1 MDEFFGLSMTT
12 IMIVLLA
19 VLAVCLSTVAYVVLR
34 NRILFLMGLRNMPRR
49 MAQTLL
55 IVIGLMLST
64 LIISAAL
71 STGDTVDYSISKLA
85 YETLGHVDET
95 IQPGNLQKDASSLGD
110 SGLDV
115 EADQY
120 RDFQQAI
127 KTANDPNIDGSMG
140 VLFEPAPVLNPTSRL
155 SEPYVELTGLD
166 TSALDGF
173 PDVISAKD
181 GHVLDIASLG
191 PNEAYMNEKA
201 ADKLG
206 TRPGDTVQF
215 WVNNEQHEFKILDIV
230 KDRVLTGVANDQHK
244 EGIVTRLD
252 TLQKLFGH
260 ERVSFIA
267 ISNRGGVR
275 DSVALTDSVEN
286 DLRGVIQNNNLRLG
300 LGDSKDDG
308 IRTAEQIG
316 NFMATFFMILGLFSI
331 GAGVLLIIMIFVM
344 LAAERKSEM
353 GMARAVG
360 MKRGHLVQMFLS
372 EGTAYNILS
381 AMVGAGL
388 GILVSF
394 GMAYIMSSIFAS
406 SDFGVT
412 IEPHFTPRSLLI
424 AYSLGVI
431 LTFVTVTFASFRISN
446 LNIVAAIR
454 GTAEDKRSQQR
465 PKTNWGVVGLGL
477 AVSLVPFLGLLLI
490 ILKRGGIPR
499 SWPWVLLSIFGYGY
513 LGSWLFFNRGFGA
526 TWGWLLH
533 AVLPFLLIPPLTPI
547 GLWIILRGGLG
558 LPSAW
563 ILSGFGLLFGTM
575 FFLLGLSSDKAFPFA
590 LGFSLMGAGFAR
602 LLTVFKLPDRP
613 VYTAVGIFLI
623 ALWGL
628 TAGGRLEFLFGTLS
642 GDIEMFFLSGV
653 AMVTAATY
661 VLIYNS
667 DIILALVTRIGGA
680 FGTILPAVK
689 TAVAYPL
696 ENRFRTGM
704 TLAMISLVVF
714 SLTMMSTMNFNF
726 DRLFLSDESRGGW
739 DVRVEENA
747 NNHIADL
754 DGALRSGG
762 SSTPD
767 QFRTE
772 GRVSLG
778 GAASST
784 EVRQDLNGKFEDYP
798 VVGADKGFLENSSIP
813 LDHRARGYETDHAVW
828 QELLAGKDVAV
839 IDSFAVRRGGF
850 NDSSYDFKV
859 SGINENDKTF
869 DPITLQI
876 HAPLSRKSKQVQ
888 VIGVTSLGASTTFAG
903 LYIPDSSFRE
913 VFGEP
918 ALSNHF
924 IGLKDPSK
932 SKDVA
937 KDIESTLLTA
947 GVQSDSIKAKVD
959 EDQAL
964 SRNFFYLMQGFM
976 SLGLLVG
983 IAAVGVIAFRMV
995 VERRQQIGMLRAIGY
1010 KRSTVALSFLFESS
1024 FVTLL
1029 AIVSGMLL
1037 AIWLSYFLLSAPDFP
1052 TNKNGYAV
1060 PWLQLVFFGVFT
1072 YLASLLMTFI
1082 PARQAA
1088 SIPTAEA
1095 LRYE

>member
-12 IMIVLLA
+12 IMIVLLT
-19 VLAVCLSTVAYVVLR
+19 VLAVCLSAVAYVALR

-49 MAQTLL
+49 MAQTVL

-166 TSALDGF
+166 TSALEGF
-173 PDVISAKD
+173 PDIISAND
-181 GHVLDIASLG
+181 GRVLDVASLG

-206 TRPGDTVQF
+206 TKPGDTVQF

-230 KDRVLTGVANDQHK
+230 KDRVLTGVANDKHK

-252 TLQKLFGH
+252 TLHALFGH
-260 ERVSFIA
+260 DRVSFIA
-267 ISNRGGVR
+267 VSNRGGVR
-275 DSVALTDSVEN
+275 DSLPLTDAVEN
-286 DLRGVIQNNNLRLG
+286 DLRGIIQNSNLRLG

-308 IRTAEQIG
+308 IRAAEEVG

-412 IEPHFTPRSLLI
+412 IEPHFTLRSLAI
-424 AYSLGVI
+424 AYSLGVV
-431 LTFVTVTFASFRISN
+431 LTFLTVTFASFRISN

-454 GTAEDKRSQQR
+454 GTAEDKRPDR
-465 PKTNWGVVGLGL
+465 RRRIRWWWVVIAIPAMIFPPLGL
-477 AVSLVPFLGLLLI
+477 
-490 ILKRGGIPR
+490 
-499 SWPWVLLSIFGYGY
+499 W
-513 LGSWLFFNRGFGA
+513 
-526 TWGWLLH
+526 
-533 AVLPFLLIPPLTPI
+533 FLL
-547 GLWIILRGGLG
+547 RNGLG
-558 LPSAW
+558 LPSPW
-563 ILSGFGLLFGTM
+563 ILSGFGLFFGGLL
-575 FFLLGLSSDKAFPFA
+575 FLLGLSSDRAFPFA
-590 LGFSLMGAGFAR
+590 LGFSLIGAGFAR
-602 LLTVFKLPDRP
+602 LLTLLKLPDRP

-623 ALWGL
+623 VLWGL

-653 AMVTAATY
+653 AMVTAATF

-667 DIILALVTRIGGA
+667 DIILAFLTRIGGA

-739 DVRVEENA
+739 DVKIEENA

-762 SSTPD
+762 SSAPE

-778 GAASST
+778 GGASST
-784 EVRQDLNGKFEDYP
+784 EVRQEVNSKFEDYP

-813 LDHRARGYETDHAVW
+813 LDHRARGYETDQAVW
-828 QELLAGKDVAV
+828 QDLLAGKDVAV

-850 NDSSYDFKV
+850 GDSPYDFKV
-859 SGINENDKTF
+859 SGIDENNKTF
-869 DPITLQI
+869 DPITLEVRD
-876 HAPLSRKSKQVQ
+876 PLSLKRKQVQ
-888 VIGVTSLGASTTFAG
+888 VIGVTSLGASATFAG
-903 LYIPDSSFRE
+903 LYVPDSAFLE

-918 ALSNHF
+918 QLSNHF
-924 IGLKDPSK
+924 VGLKDPSK

-937 KDIESTLLTA
+937 KDIESTLLTT
-947 GVQSDSIKAKVD
+947 GVQAESIKAKVD

-1010 KRSTVALSFLFESS
+1010 KRSTVALSFLLESS

-1029 AIVSGMLL
+1029 AIVSGMVL

-1060 PWLQLVFFGVFT
+1060 PWLQILFFGVFT
-1072 YLASLLMTFI
+1072 YVASLLMTFI

>member
-1 MDEFFGLSMTT
+1 MNEFFGLSMTT
-12 IMIVLLA
+12 IMVVLLA
-19 VLAVCLSTVAYVVLR
+19 VLAVCLAAVAYVVLR
-34 NRILFLMGLRNMPRR
+34 NRILFFMGLRNMPRR
-49 MAQTLL
+49 MAQTVL

-95 IQPGNLQKDASSLGD
+95 IQPGSLQKDASSLGD

-140 VLFEPAPVLNPTSRL
+140 VLFEPAPVLNPASRL
-155 SEPYVELTGLD
+155 SEPHVELTGLD

-173 PDVISAKD
+173 PDVISAED
-181 GHVLDIASLG
+181 GRVLDVASLG
-191 PNEAYMNEKA
+191 PNEAYMNERA

-206 TRPGDTVQF
+206 TKPGDTVQF

-230 KDRVLTGVANDQHK
+230 KDRVLTGVANDEHK

-267 ISNRGGVR
+267 ISNLGGVR

-286 DLRGVIQNNNLRLG
+286 DLRGIIQNNNLRLG

-308 IRTAEQIG
+308 IRTAEQVG

-406 SDFGVT
+406 SEFGVT
-412 IEPHFTPRSLLI
+412 IEPHITARSLLI
-424 AYSLGVI
+424 AYSLGVV

-454 GTAEDKRSQQR
+454 GTAEDKRPDHR
-465 PKTNWGVVGLGL
+465 RRIRWWWVVTALPAMIFPPLGL
-477 AVSLVPFLGLLLI
+477 
-490 ILKRGGIPR
+490 
-499 SWPWVLLSIFGYGY
+499 W
-513 LGSWLFFNRGFGA
+513 
-526 TWGWLLH
+526 
-533 AVLPFLLIPPLTPI
+533 FLLRN
-547 GLWIILRGGLG
+547 GFG

-563 ILSGFGLLFGTM
+563 ILSGFGLLFGTL

-590 LGFSLMGAGFAR
+590 LGFSLIGAGLAR
-602 LLTVFKLPDRP
+602 LLTLLKFPDRP
-613 VYTAVGIFLI
+613 VYTAVGVFLI
-623 ALWGL
+623 ILWGL

-739 DVRVEENA
+739 DVKIEENA

-754 DGALRSGG
+754 DGALRSAG
-762 SSTPD
+762 SSAPD

-772 GRVSLG
+772 GRVGLG
-778 GAASST
+778 GGASST
-784 EVRQDLNGKFEDYP
+784 EVRQDINGKFEDYP
-798 VVGADKGFLENSSIP
+798 VVGADKSFLQNSSIP
-813 LDHRARGYETDHAVW
+813 LDHRARGYETDQAVW
-828 QELLAGKDVAV
+828 QDLLAGKDVAV
-839 IDSFAVRRGGF
+839 IDSFAVRQGGF
-850 NDSSYDFKV
+850 GDSPYDFKV
-859 SGINENDKTF
+859 SGIDENDTTF
-869 DPITLQI
+869 APITLQVRD
-876 HAPLSRKSKQVQ
+876 PLSRKSKQVQ
-888 VIGVTSLGASTTFAG
+888 VIGVTSLGASATFAG
-903 LYIPDSSFRE
+903 LYVPDSAFRE

-918 ALSNHF
+918 ELSNHF
-924 IGLKDPSK
+924 VGLKDPSK

-937 KDIESTLLTA
+937 KDIESTLLTT
-947 GVQSDSIKAKVD
+947 GVQAESIKAKVD

-1010 KRSTVALSFLFESS
+1010 KRSTVALSFLLESS

-1029 AIVSGMLL
+1029 AIFSGMVL

-1052 TNKNGYAV
+1052 TNKNGYAI
-1060 PWLQLVFFGVFT
+1060 PWLQIIFFGIFT
-1072 YLASLLMTFI
+1072 YVASLLMTFI

-1088 SIPTAEA
+1088 SIPMAEA

>member
-85 YETLGHVDET
+85 YETLGNVDET

-120 RDFQQAI
+120 RDFQHAI
-127 KTANDPNIDGSMG
+127 KTANDPNIDGSMA

-547 GLWIILRGGLG
+547 GLWIILRGGL
-558 LPSAW
+558 
-563 ILSGFGLLFGTM
+563 
-575 FFLLGLSSDKAFPFA
+575 
-590 LGFSLMGAGFAR
+590 
-602 LLTVFKLPDRP
+602 
-613 VYTAVGIFLI
+613 
-623 ALWGL
+623 
-628 TAGGRLEFLFGTLS
+628 
-642 GDIEMFFLSGV
+642 
-653 AMVTAATY
+653 AMVPAATS
-661 VLIYNS
+661 VLIYTS
-667 DIILALVTRIGGA
+667 DIILALVTRSGGA

-689 TAVAYPL
+689 TAVASPL
-696 ENRFRTGM
+696 ETRFRTGM

-739 DVRVEENA
+739 DVKVEENA
-747 NNHIADL
+747 NNNIADL

-762 SSTPD
+762 SSAAD

-778 GAASST
+778 GGASST

-813 LDHRARGYETDHAVW
+813 LDHRARGYETDQAVW

-876 HAPLSRKSKQVQ
+876 RAPLSRKSKQVQ

-924 IGLKDPSK
+924 IGLNDPSK

-1010 KRSTVALSFLFESS
+1010 KRSTVALSFLLESS

-1029 AIVSGMLL
+1029 AIFSGMVL

-1052 TNKNGYAV
+1052 TNKNGYAI
-1060 PWLQLVFFGVFT
+1060 PWLQIIFFGVFT
-1072 YLASLLMTFI
+1072 YVASLLMTFI

-1088 SIPTAEA
+1088 TIPTAEA

>member
-1 MDEFFGLSMTT
+1 MTT
-12 IMIVLLA
+12 IMVVLLT
-19 VLAVCLSTVAYVVLR
+19 VLAVCLAAVAYVVLR
-34 NRILFLMGLRNMPRR
+34 NRILFFMGLRNMPRR
-49 MAQTLL
+49 MAQTVL

-120 RDFQQAI
+120 RDFQQAT
-127 KTANDPNIDGSMG
+127 KTANNSNIDGSMG

-155 SEPYVELTGLD
+155 SEPHVELTGLD

-173 PDVISAKD
+173 PDVISAED
-181 GHVLDIASLG
+181 GRVLDVASLA
-191 PNEAYMNEKA
+191 PNEAYMNERA
-201 ADKLG
+201 TDKLG
-206 TRPGDTVQF
+206 TKLGDTVRF
-215 WVNNEQHEFKILDIV
+215 WVNNEPHEFKILDIV
-230 KDRVLTGVANDQHK
+230 KDRVLTGVANDEHK

-275 DSVALTDSVEN
+275 DSVALTDSVES
-286 DLRGVIQNNNLRLG
+286 DLRGIIQNNNLRLG

-308 IRTAEQIG
+308 IRTAEQVG

-406 SDFGVT
+406 SEFGVT
-412 IEPHFTPRSLLI
+412 IEPHVTARSLLI
-424 AYSLGVI
+424 AYSLGVV

-454 GTAEDKRSQQR
+454 GTAEDKRPEHR
-465 PKTNWGVVGLGL
+465 RRIRWWWVVIAIPAMIFPPLGL
-477 AVSLVPFLGLLLI
+477 
-490 ILKRGGIPR
+490 
-499 SWPWVLLSIFGYGY
+499 W
-513 LGSWLFFNRGFGA
+513 
-526 TWGWLLH
+526 
-533 AVLPFLLIPPLTPI
+533 FLL
-547 GLWIILRGGLG
+547 RNGLG
-558 LPSAW
+558 LPSTW
-563 ILSGFGLLFGTM
+563 ILSGFGLLFGTL

-590 LGFSLMGAGFAR
+590 LGFSLIGAGLAR
-602 LLTVFKLPDRP
+602 LLTLLKFPDRP
-613 VYTAVGIFLI
+613 VYTAVGVFLI
-623 ALWGL
+623 ILWGL
-628 TAGGRLEFLFGTLS
+628 TAGGRLEFVFGTLN

-667 DIILALVTRIGGA
+667 DVILALVTRIGGA

-726 DRLFLSDESRGGW
+726 DRLFLSAESRGGW
-739 DVRVEENA
+739 DVKIEENA

-754 DGALRSGG
+754 DGALRGAG
-762 SSTPD
+762 SSAPD

-778 GAASST
+778 GGASST
-784 EVRQDLNGKFEDYP
+784 EVRQDPNAKFEDYP

-813 LDHRARGYETDHAVW
+813 LDHRARGYETDQAVW
-828 QELLAGKDVAV
+828 QDLLAGKDVAV

-850 NDSSYDFKV
+850 GDSPYDFKV
-859 SGINENDKTF
+859 TGIDENDKTF
-869 DPITLQI
+869 APITLQVRD
-876 HAPLSRKSKQVQ
+876 PLSRKSKQVQ

-903 LYIPDSSFRE
+903 LYVPDSAFRE

-918 ALSNHF
+918 ELSNHF
-924 IGLKDPSK
+924 VGLKDPSK

-947 GVQSDSIKAKVD
+947 GVQAESIKAKVD

-1010 KRSTVALSFLFESS
+1010 KRSTVALSFLLESS

-1029 AIVSGMLL
+1029 AIFSGMVL

-1052 TNKNGYAV
+1052 TNKNGYAI
-1060 PWLQLVFFGVFT
+1060 PWLQIIFFGVFT
-1072 YLASLLMTFI
+1072 YVASLLMTFI